1 MVETKKKGRRAP
13 RTHRLVIAL
22 NDEEYKV
29 IERYVLKYK
38 VKNKSKFVRETLIKT
53 ILKQFEE
60 DHPTLF

>member
-22 NDEEYKV
+22 NDEEYKA

-38 VKNKSKFVRETLIKT
+38 VKVFNYEFSKKYT
-53 ILKQFEE
+53 
-60 DHPTLF
+60 

>member
-1 MVETKKKGRRAP
+1 
-13 RTHRLVIAL
+13 
-22 NDEEYKV
+22 
-29 IERYVLKYK
+29 LKYK